1 MVRRVAGGV
10 RIHGGDPGIQRLL
23 GRLPDSSI
31 RPSSPMRRRARP
43 QRHREYRIGSRYAH
57 RCWRRT
63 FTGLF
68 LVSQVSAAP
77 WVFSQLRV
85 YGGQLRLTRYCAGCH
100 RADPAAGGALPN
112 PWGQQIRQRQTRCG
126 QGCAST
132 GLFSRHAICP
142 RPAVPFSPGARMLP
156 ERLERCAEVSAQH
169 GVLHHPRCHKSDD
182 GFLVPA
188 LRLGFSQKVEDLFA
202 GNYVQRRRRNGHE
215 GYV

>member
-100 RADPAAGGALPN
+100 RADPAAGGALPTLGVN
-112 PWGQQIRQRQTRCG
+112 RSGNDRRVAVKVAHPLGSFPGTLSVRGPLCPSPPVRVCYPSGLSDVPRSLPNTVFCITRDV
-126 QGCAST
+126 T
-132 GLFSRHAICP
+132 KAIT
-142 RPAVPFSPGARMLP
+142 
-156 ERLERCAEVSAQH
+156 
-169 GVLHHPRCHKSDD
+169 
-182 GFLVPA
+182 GFLA
-188 LRLGFSQKVEDLFA
+188 
-202 GNYVQRRRRNGHE
+202 RR
-215 GYV
+215 

>member
-100 RADPAAGGALPN
+100 RADPAAGGALPTLGVN
-112 PWGQQIRQRQTRCG
+112 RSGNDRRVAVKVAHPLGSFPGTLSVRGPLCPSPPVRVCYGWPQPNAGGGRGATKTLGDIESGHGAASQPAR
-126 QGCAST
+126 AST
-132 GLFSRHAICP
+132 GAFP
-142 RPAVPFSPGARMLP
+142 
-156 ERLERCAEVSAQH
+156 RCARA
-169 GVLHHPRCHKSDD
+169 GGLAAPRIRHCIGRH
-182 GFLVPA
+182 
-188 LRLGFSQKVEDLFA
+188 
-202 GNYVQRRRRNGHE
+202 
-215 GYV
+215 